1 MSLSLPDEYDGSDPR
16 RCNAKTRSVEQKD
29 NATRQPGTPCRNWA
43 GARTPHKGVGPCWL
57 HSGRTQSH
65 KTHAVVTE
73 AKKRMVTMGQPI
85 EDVTAPGALMSLLR
99 ASAGHVSWLQ
109 SEVAVLTDLASHEAE
124 VLVKLY
130 DSERDRLARV
140 GEACVR
146 AGVAEHMVR
155 MEQHRADLTLRAIRD
170 AATDIGLNSR
180 QLQALGIALRKRL
193 VERGDDPELA
203 AREAA
208 QADVRLA
215 EIREQLKAEE
225 DRKVAKIADRRAQEL
240 SGLTFPPEELVPE
253 DPPAA

>member
-1 MSLSLPDEYDGSDPR
+1 MSNSESESLDR
-16 RCNAKTRSVEQKD
+16 RCGAKTRMAGE
-29 NATRQPGTPCRNWA
+29 REGGPCRHWA
-43 GARTPHKGVGPCWL
+43 GFRTDHPGVGRCYL
-57 HSGRTQSH
+57 HGGATQSH

-73 AKKRMVTMGQPI
+73 AKRRMVTLGGPI

-109 SEVAVLTDLASHEAE
+109 SEVAALTDLASHEAE

-208 QADVRLA
+208 QADAKLA
-215 EIREQLKAEE
+215 ELREQAQAEE
-225 DRKVAKIADRRAQEL
+225 ERKVTKLADRRAKEL
-240 SGLTFPPEELVPE
+240 SGLTFPPEEWTPE
-253 DPPAA
+253 ESPPAA